1 MNSRFDDLRRT
12 APRPIFIFLL
22 CFVLMLA
29 AGTANAQ
36 EAPFTA
42 ADLAVLGIDAP
53 TVLYV
58 WSWGFGVILFFWSIG
73 FAAGAAIRAIRM
85 A

>member
-1 MNSRFDDLRRT
+1 M
-12 APRPIFIFLL
+12 PIRPILYFWLSL
-22 CFVLMLA
+22 VLMMA
-29 AGTANAQ
+29 AASAFAQ
-36 EAPFTA
+36 ETFTA
-42 ADLAVLGIDAP
+42 ADMAVLGIDAA

-58 WSWGFGVILFFWSIG
+58 WSWGFGAVIFFWSLG

>member
-12 APRPIFIFLL
+12 APRPIYIFLL
-22 CFVLMLA
+22 CFVLMLF
-29 AGTANAQ
+29 AGTASAQ
-36 EAPFTA
+36 EFTP
-42 ADLAVLGIDAP
+42 ADFAVMGIDAP